1 MNKKKNTCKD
11 KHEHIGSKMTEKDY
25 FCSYYVIITHA
36 FVVKRSFFFLPRH
49 WDNISSSYQTKP
61 RDLYPLTSC

>member
-36 FVVKRSFFFLPRH
+36 FVVKRSFFF
-49 WDNISSSYQTKP
+49 
-61 RDLYPLTSC
+61 